1 MEKGIIGK
9 KLGMTQVFDEA
20 GNCLPVTLIEAGPC
34 VVIQKKTVETDG
46 YDTVKLGFDDVSAKK
61 LNKPE
66 KGQFDKAQAPYKRVL
81 REFHLDNAAELNVGD
96 VITVDQ
102 FVAGEFVDITGVSK
116 GKGYA
121 GAIKRHGFHR
131 GPMTHG
137 SKYHR
142 GQGSMGSA
150 SDPSKVFKGKKMAGH
165 MGHEQVTV
173 QNLDVVKVDP
183 ELNMIVVRGA
193 IPGPKGGIVYLK
205 NSVKKF
211 VRKGPATPTISTN
224 PQKRSARG

>member
-96 VITVDQ
+96 VLTVDQ
-102 FVAGEFVDITGVSK
+102 FAAGEFVDITGVSK

-173 QNLDVVKVDP
+173 QNLG
-183 ELNMIVVRGA
+183 VVRVVAEDNILAVKGA
-193 IPGPKGGIVYLK
+193 VPGPTGGFVLIRS
-205 NSVKKF
+205 SVKK
-211 VRKGPATPTISTN
+211 PN
-224 PQKRSARG
+224 AR

>member
-1 MEKGIIGK
+1 M
-9 KLGMTQVFDEA
+9 
-20 GNCLPVTLIEAGPC
+20 
-34 VVIQKKTVETDG
+34 
-46 YDTVKLGFDDVSAKK
+46 
-61 LNKPE
+61 
-66 KGQFDKAQAPYKRVL
+66 
-81 REFHLDNAAELNVGD
+81 GD
-96 VITVDQ
+96 VLTVDQ
-102 FVAGEFVDITGVSK
+102 FAAGEFVDITGVSK

-173 QNLDVVKVDP
+173 QNLG
-183 ELNMIVVRGA
+183 VVRVVA
-193 IPGPKGGIVYLK
+193 EDNILA
-205 NSVKKF
+205 VKAPF
-211 VRKGPATPTISTN
+211 PAPRAGSCSSAAPSRSPMLGNEGRRRKDAEGRCIRYER
-224 PQKRSARG
+224 RSRRLHRA

>member
-20 GNCLPVTLIEAGPC
+20 GNSLPVTLIEAGPC

-173 QNLDVVKVDP
+173 QNLG
-183 ELNMIVVRGA
+183 VVRVVAEDNILAVKGA
-193 IPGPKGGIVYLK
+193 VPGPKGGFVLIRS
-205 NSVKKF
+205 SVKK
-211 VRKGPATPTISTN
+211 PN
-224 PQKRSARG
+224 AR